1 MAGVYFGDLASGVIP
16 RSLLPLNYHFRH
28 AQINFVHNQDMA
40 KTPRKPSE
48 KNPEPRKHLVVD
60 EDAFTGVIRNLVN
73 SPPANAGIR
82 RKKNPETDP
91 RKIRLF
97 NLDGKRGK

>member
-1 MAGVYFGDLASGVIP
+1 
-16 RSLLPLNYHFRH
+16 
-28 AQINFVHNQDMA
+28 VHNSDMA

-48 KNPEPRKHLVVD
+48 KNPEPGKPLLVD
-60 EDAFTGVIRNLVN
+60 EDAFTEVIRNLAN
-73 SPPANAGIR
+73 SPPVHGGFK

-97 NLDGKRGK
+97 NLDGMSRKKKS